1 MKPVQ
6 PWLCALAVVFAL
18 GAWSCEFAREL
29 DFFTGQGMK
38 PVYVPLSAL
47 NDIRNLPPQP
57 IQQSGSI
64 LLRDT
69 LFFMLEQ
76 RRGIHLFSIAD
87 TLNPVALTFWK
98 IPAVTS
104 FAISG
109 DRLFAD
115 NWRDLVT
122 IDISNIY
129 SIRLV
134 DRQANAFEPLL
145 FPPNYN
151 GPFECVDE
159 SKGAVAG
166 WEEAQ
171 IFEAKCRAIN

>member
-1 MKPVQ
+1 MKSVQ
-6 PWLCALAVVFAL
+6 WRLYLVAVALAL
-18 GAWSCEFAREL
+18 GACACEFVRGM
-29 DFFTGQGMK
+29 DFFTGVGMK
-38 PVYVPLSAL
+38 PIYVPFSEL
-47 NDIRNLPPQP
+47 NDVRNLPPQP
-57 IQQSGSI
+57 IRQSGSI
-64 LLRDT
+64 FLRDT

-98 IPAVTS
+98 IPAVTG
-104 FAISG
+104 FTISG
-109 DRLFAD
+109 NRLFAD
-115 NWRDLVT
+115 SWRDLVT

-129 SIRLV
+129 NIRVV
-134 DRQANAFEPLL
+134 DRQANTFEPLL

-171 IFEAKCRAIN
+171 IFEAKCRTIN